1 VLKRTT
7 GVGEPEARKVLSS
20 DDFAWM
26 SRLVRDVP
34 VAAHV
39 MAYVA
44 KLVVSTHPTAAA
56 APEAVRKFVRYGASP
71 RAAQALVL
79 GGKVKALL
87 GGRLNVGFED
97 VRSVLLP
104 VLRHRIILNFE
115 AEAEGVAPEHV
126 LDSCLKGVGEPAK

>member
-1 VLKRTT
+1 
-7 GVGEPEARKVLSS
+7 
-20 DDFAWM
+20 
-26 SRLVRDVP
+26 
-34 VAAHV
+34 
-39 MAYVA
+39 
-44 KLVVSTHPTAAA
+44 
-56 APEAVRKFVRYGASP
+56 
-71 RAAQALVL
+71 
-79 GGKVKALL
+79 VKALL